1 MDKNFVMKQSKK
13 RIVLTD
19 EEFAELQRILRGSID
34 ASIEDIEADPN
45 LGETLEH
52 VAKILDEMKPDMD
65 WEFRDRN
72 LIAAILW
79 HAKEYI
85 IVDGLIEK
93 FIDALLLRKED

>member
-34 ASIEDIEADPN
+34 ASIEDIEADSN

-79 HAKEYI
+79 NAKEYI

>member
-79 HAKEYI
+79 NAKEYI